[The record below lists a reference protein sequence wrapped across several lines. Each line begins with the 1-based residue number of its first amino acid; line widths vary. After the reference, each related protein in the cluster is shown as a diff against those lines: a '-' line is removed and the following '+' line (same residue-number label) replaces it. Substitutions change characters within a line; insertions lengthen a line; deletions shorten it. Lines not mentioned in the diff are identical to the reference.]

1 MCIIVI
7 VFLLIIGI
15 LNMAMVLLR
24 NRYITLRFI
33 PVYVRHMYSIK
44 HYRYGVPLH
53 PFGCS
58 KYMYSVFLSEYHI
71 VAPAEYVLVHVC
83 FSLVTA

>member
-1 MCIIVI
+1 
-7 VFLLIIGI
+7 
-15 LNMAMVLLR
+15 MVLLR
-24 NRYITLRFI
+24 NRYIRLLFI

-44 HYRYGVPLH
+44 HYRYGIPLH

-58 KYMYSVFLSEYHI
+58 EYLIVAPTVYMYSVFLGEYHS
-71 VAPAEYVLVHVC
+71 VAPVEYVLIHAY